1 MQFQTLA
8 ATAFFAA
15 LAAAAP
21 QAQQGGGLIA
31 GLPTCALPCFQEGS
45 VKVGCTAGDFAC
57 VCTKLDAF
65 TKESAGCIA
74 AACKPEDLL
83 RQDKYQDANLIRF
96 SPQTAL
102 QSASTQLC
110 KAALAGASSSSAA
123 APAAPSAT
131 ASASAP
137 AKASASATASAS
149 ASAPAKA
156 SSSASASAP
165 AAATP
170 SASGTPKTAGGS
182 RAEAGAMLAVAAV
195 VAMAL

>member
-21 QAQQGGGLIA
+21 QAQQPGGLIA

-83 RQDKYQDANLIRF
+83 
-96 SPQTAL
+96 TL

-131 ASASAP
+131 
-137 AKASASATASAS
+137 AS

-182 RAEAGAMLAVAAV
+182 RAEAGAMLAVAAA